1 MRKPF
6 RFKQFSIID
15 TNCAMKVSTD
25 AVLLGA
31 WTEIR
36 NSEHILDVG
45 TGSGIIALMLAQRST
60 AQVEAI
66 DIHQPSC
73 NDADLNFENCP
84 WNERLH
90 LYNLAFSDF
99 IKECK
104 TKYDLIVS
112 NPPYHNRSL
121 KSPSDKVN
129 LSRHTISLSHEELLM
144 GIKKILQPDG
154 RFCIILPF
162 SEFQNFKQQATF
174 EGLYSL
180 HECVVFPKTSKPAN
194 RMLLEFG
201 LLRPLEIRRSEITI
215 RNSVGDYNE
224 SYKELTKDF
233 YLHF

>member
-36 NSEHILDVG
+36 NSEHILDIG
-45 TGSGIIALMLAQRST
+45 TGSGIIALMLAQRSI

-66 DIHQPSC
+66 DIHLPSC
-73 NDADLNFENCP
+73 EDAEMNFKNCP

-90 LYNLAFSDF
+90 LCNLSFSDF
-99 IKECK
+99 LKASK

-112 NPPYHNRSL
+112 NPPYYNRSL

-144 GIKKILQPDG
+144 GIKKLLQPDG
-154 RFCIILPF
+154 IFCIILPF
-162 SEFQNFKQQATF
+162 SEFQNFKQLATF

-180 HECVVFPKTSKPAN
+180 HECVVFPNTSKPAN
-194 RMLLEFG
+194 RMLIEFG
-201 LLRPLEIRRSEITI
+201 LFRPSEIRRSEITI

>member
-36 NSEHILDVG
+36 NSDHILDIG
-45 TGSGIIALMLAQRST
+45 TGSGIIALMLAQRSA
-60 AQVEAI
+60 AQIEAI
-66 DIHQPSC
+66 DIHLPSC
-73 NDADLNFENCP
+73 EDAVLNFENSP
-84 WNERLH
+84 WNDRLH
-90 LYNLAFSDF
+90 LYNSAFSDF
-99 IKECK
+99 LKAHK
-104 TKYDLIVS
+104 TRYDLIVS

-129 LSRHTISLSHEELLM
+129 LSKHTISLSHEELLR

-162 SEFQNFKQQATF
+162 SEFQNFKQLASF
-174 EGLYSL
+174 EGLYCL
-180 HECVVFPKTSKPAN
+180 HECLVFPKTSKPAN
-194 RMLLEFG
+194 RILIEFG
-201 LLRPLEIRRSEITI
+201 LLRSTEIRRSEITI
-215 RNSVGDYNE
+215 RKSVGDYHE